1 MSPIEA
7 VVAGLLF
14 GLLVST
20 ALRPSYKYL
29 GSIWIWIAYVLVAL
43 GLIYAV
49 LAVPK
54 LRLFLLNKPTFT
66 MGVVSLYA
74 ALNIVFYPLADGL
87 KTLRQGQDQDDCTI
101 LVIEQLLTLDFPYDQ
116 TSYFGNPCSPLFGAL
131 IPYIPFV
138 AVDAFLLANSFI
150 LAVSAWLVFR
160 LSGSIPTASLAI
172 LISLGIPQTLELLV
186 NGSDFIFMGFGL
198 LICGLLMR
206 RAQVDSRY
214 LLLSSV
220 LVGVLASTRVS
231 MPILGLAYVVWL
243 FTIFRPRVAALH
255 SLASAGVAMV
265 PSGLLFLVSPEEFS
279 PLHLVAKGQRLVP
292 GTLYI
297 VMIAATLL
305 ALIAG
310 AFLLRKKL
318 DANSYLLLT
327 LLPHLAFLT
336 YGDLVFNRNMDFFW
350 WEGASYLMVI
360 TPAASYLIAEITL
373 RAAKSGLP
381 Q

>member
-49 LAVPK
+49 LAVTK

-138 AVDAFLLANSFI
+138 AVDAFLLANI
-150 LAVSAWLVFR
+150 
-160 LSGSIPTASLAI
+160 I
-172 LISLGIPQTLELLV
+172 
-186 NGSDFIFMGFGL
+186 
-198 LICGLLMR
+198 
-206 RAQVDSRY
+206 
-214 LLLSSV
+214 
-220 LVGVLASTRVS
+220 
-231 MPILGLAYVVWL
+231 
-243 FTIFRPRVAALH
+243 
-255 SLASAGVAMV
+255 
-265 PSGLLFLVSPEEFS
+265 S
-279 PLHLVAKGQRLVP
+279 PL
-292 GTLYI
+292 
-297 VMIAATLL
+297 
-305 ALIAG
+305 
-310 AFLLRKKL
+310 
-318 DANSYLLLT
+318 
-327 LLPHLAFLT
+327 
-336 YGDLVFNRNMDFFW
+336 
-350 WEGASYLMVI
+350 
-360 TPAASYLIAEITL
+360 
-373 RAAKSGLP
+373 
-381 Q
+381 